1 MSAFAEAREEM
12 EIILQKQPDY
22 AEALSVLG
30 MIDAGLGKKD
40 DAIRE
45 GRRAVELLPETKD
58 VMTGPELVR
67 NLALIYA
74 WTGEKDLALGQIAT
88 ALQGP
93 GPITY
98 GQLRLSPWWDTIRD
112 DPRFA
117 ELVEEAKKPVK
128 VK

>member
-1 MSAFAEAREEM
+1 
-12 EIILQKQPDY
+12 
-22 AEALSVLG
+22 

-112 DPRFA
+112 DSRFA